1 LKIRVLSSSRVLLAR
16 RVMMN
21 SLTTHSRRE
30 TLPFSRSKTSTSK
43 RKVKMLT
50 RKSLSLSQL
59 LPPRLRVVLRARR
72 RLPQSQLLRLP
83 RAKRLKNPLV
93 KSDKALTRSLNTLL
107 ANQLRRRK
115 ELLPRLRVRFL
126 LRNQLLLE
134 RRLLLL
140 CPHLVVRSQLRLLI
154 K

>member
-83 RAKRLKNPLV
+83 RAKRPKNPLV
-93 KSDKALTRSLNTLL
+93 KSLNTLL